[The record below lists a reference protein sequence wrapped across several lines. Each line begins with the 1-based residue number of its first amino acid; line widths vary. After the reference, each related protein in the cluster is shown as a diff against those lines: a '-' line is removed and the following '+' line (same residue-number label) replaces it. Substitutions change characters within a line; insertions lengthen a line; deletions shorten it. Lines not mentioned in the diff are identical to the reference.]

1 MAPVKCVS
9 YPDPDSILAGDSG
22 FRTKEEKG
30 PTKKMKEIQKFPVL
44 KPSPHISVHGTTR
57 NFIVDC
63 VGVGKSEIKGENQH

>member
-30 PTKKMKEIQKFPVL
+30 PTKKDE
-44 KPSPHISVHGTTR
+44 S
-57 NFIVDC
+57 N
-63 VGVGKSEIKGENQH
+63 SEISCFKAQPPYISTWNYEEFYCRLCRGRIE

>member
-30 PTKKMKEIQKFPVL
+30 PTKKKKKGIQKFHFL
-44 KPSPHISVHGTTR
+44 KGTATKR
-57 NFIVDC
+57 SIM
-63 VGVGKSEIKGENQH
+63 